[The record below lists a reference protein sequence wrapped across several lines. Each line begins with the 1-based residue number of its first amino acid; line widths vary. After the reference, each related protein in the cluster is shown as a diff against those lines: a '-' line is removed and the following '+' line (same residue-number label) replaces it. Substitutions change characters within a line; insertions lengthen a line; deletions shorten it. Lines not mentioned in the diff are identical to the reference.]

1 MRPEG
6 KTAETE
12 RPPATLIAVKIG
24 TAYNCSVL
32 TVVNIYAD
40 LPAKCGTRRPAESQR
55 RQGARSLGIV
65 ETSA

>member
-12 RPPATLIAVKIG
+12 RPPAMKIG
-24 TAYNCSVL
+24 TTYNCSVL

-40 LPAKCGTRRPAESQR
+40 LPAKCGTRRPAESQQ

-65 ETSA
+65 EASA